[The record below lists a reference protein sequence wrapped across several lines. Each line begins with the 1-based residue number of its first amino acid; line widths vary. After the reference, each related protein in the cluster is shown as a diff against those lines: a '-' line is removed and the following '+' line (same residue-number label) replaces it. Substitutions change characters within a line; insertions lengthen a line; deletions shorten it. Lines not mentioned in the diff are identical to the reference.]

1 MTKLYLDIDG
11 VLLTKRLTEPAE
23 HVAQFIEYLT
33 ENFECFWLTT
43 HCKGNERTALG
54 YLKQFLDQHVIEQLE
69 RVKPTMWTTMKT
81 EALDLTC
88 DFYWLDDNPF
98 QMEIEFLR
106 SHDKLDRLILV
117 DLNNKDEL
125 LKIKKRLPPTRTKPN
140 A

>member
-11 VLLTKRLTEPAE
+11 VLLTKRLTKPADN
-23 HVAQFIEYLT
+23 VAQFIEYLT

-43 HCKGNERTALG
+43 HCKGTERTALQ
-54 YLKQFLDQHVIEQLE
+54 YLKQFLEARVMEQLE
-69 RVKPTMWTTMKT
+69 SVKPTMWTTMKT
-81 EALDLTC
+81 EALDLTS

-106 SHDKLDRLILV
+106 LHEKLDRLILV

-125 LKIKKRLPPTRTKPN
+125 LKIKKRLPPTTAKI
-140 A
+140 